1 MAHALGKKTA
11 KNARHAAFNDT
22 DTLLSMI
29 RLA

>member
-1 MAHALGKKTA
+1 MAHALGKKA
-11 KNARHAAFNDT
+11 KNARHAALNDT